1 MFHELLHLDHVADSF
16 GGSPNP
22 VVDDMTIAYSVRGE
36 DGRVPV
42 YEERAYGPMHA
53 KLLAS
58 FHPIRADHPTG
69 YYIQRNCE
77 QELTFRLLRD
87 EH

>member
-16 GGSPNP
+16 SGSPNP
-22 VVDDMTIAYSVRGE
+22 VVDDMTIAYSVRSEKG
-36 DGRVPV
+36 GLLK

-53 KLLAS
+53 KLLAR
-58 FHPIRADHPTG
+58 FLPTRADRPTG

-77 QELTFRLLRD
+77 QELTFCLLP
-87 EH
+87 

>member
-1 MFHELLHLDHVADSF
+1 MFHELLHLNLVADSF

-22 VVDDMTIAYSVRGE
+22 VVDDLTIAYSVRGE
-36 DGRVPV
+36 NGRLRE

-53 KLLAS
+53 KLLAR
-58 FHPIRADHPTG
+58 FQPIMADHPTG

-77 QELTFRLLRD
+77 QELTFCLLP
-87 EH
+87 